1 MGVWSV
7 DGEGKSF
14 SADRGSDSSEFSQRW
29 SSITFCFCLY
39 HRRVFWFAFSARRS
53 RLWIFPGMGIGLR
66 YFLVVSRTDDDDAAL
81 ARAHAGLV
89 LSTRSAIVRIP
100 RRTYRVRADC
110 RPYLR
115 YRWST
120 LGCFVY

>member
-53 RLWIFPGMGIGLR
+53 RLWIFPGMWIGLR
-66 YFLVVSRTDDDDAAL
+66 YFLVVSRTDDDDAAV
-81 ARAHAGLV
+81 ASVTAGLV
-89 LSTRSAIVRIP
+89 FSKRAGIVRS
-100 RRTYRVRADC
+100 RVRQDVLLPDC
-110 RPYLR
+110 V
-115 YRWST
+115 T
-120 LGCFVY
+120 CFCN

>member
-39 HRRVFWFAFSARRS
+39 HRRIFWVAFSARRS

-66 YFLVVSRTDDDDAAL
+66 DFLGVSRTDDANAAL
-81 ARAHAGLV
+81 SRARAGLV

-100 RRTYRVRADC
+100 IRPYRVQPHC
-110 RPYLR
+110 
-115 YRWST
+115 
-120 LGCFVY
+120 